1 MHTTVE
7 QRAKNNNLILPT
19 ITSVLGLK
27 QGDNLSPI
35 EFNLFFDVSEI
46 FDESCDPVPIEEEKK
61 LSHLAFADD
70 LAMFSLSKAGLQQCL
85 NNLLIFCNNWG
96 LEVSIK
102 KTKILVVK
110 KSGKIPKEAC
120 FYHNN
125 KLI

>member
-7 QRAKNNNLILPT
+7 QRAKINNQILPT

-35 EFNLFFDVSEI
+35 EFNLFFDDVSEI
-46 FDESCDPVPIEEEKK
+46 FDESCDPLPIEEEKK

-70 LAMFSLSKAGLQQCL
+70 LAMFSLTKAGLQQCL
-85 NNLLIFCNNWG
+85 NNLLIYCNNWG

-102 KTKILVVK
+102 KTKVLVVN

-120 FYHNN
+120 FY
-125 KLI
+125 